1 MTQLCPCLPKDA
13 IEESLQTIY
22 DIATDNLG
30 SLCLSNGFRSL
41 TIPLSADRYEAAR
54 QKADLAAMVL
64 QDVGVNRHGGK
75 QSAIRF
81 SVVNVGE
88 WRSFY
93 CPEMEAQI
101 K

>member
-1 MTQLCPCLPKDA
+1 MTQEA

-41 TIPLSADRYEAAR
+41 QVPLSVNRYEAAR
-54 QKADLAAMVL
+54 QKADLASTVL
-64 QDVGVNRHGGK
+64 QEVGVNRHGGEWVK
-75 QSAIRF
+75 GN
-81 SVVNVGE
+81 SVWSPSVGE
-88 WRSFY
+88 QPQW
-93 CPEMEAQI
+93 MEDEEKKGTQD